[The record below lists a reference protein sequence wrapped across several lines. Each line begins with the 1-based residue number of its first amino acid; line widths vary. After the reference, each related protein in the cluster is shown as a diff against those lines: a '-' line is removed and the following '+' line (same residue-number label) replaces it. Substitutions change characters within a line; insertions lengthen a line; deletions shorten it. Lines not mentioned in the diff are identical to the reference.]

1 MTGWTKTFFLM
12 MIIHPEI
19 QRRAQEE
26 LDAVV
31 GLHRLP
37 TLQDRVNLPY
47 LGAIQK
53 EIYRWGALVPLG
65 GLFRAH
71 LICGF
76 CLLIHHRHSAL
87 RYGGYRI

>member
-1 MTGWTKTFFLM
+1 MTGWTSTFFLM

-26 LDAVV
+26 LDGVV

-47 LGAIQK
+47 LRAIQK
-53 EIYRWGALVPLG
+53 EIYRWAAIVPLG
-65 GLFRAH
+65 GLCRVHF
-71 LICGF
+71 IYG
-76 CLLIHHRHSAL
+76 LLIDP
-87 RYGGYRI
+87 

>member
-1 MTGWTKTFFLM
+1 M

-31 GLHRLP
+31 GPHRLP
-37 TLQDRVNLPY
+37 TLQDRANLPY

-53 EIYRWGALVPLG
+53 EIYRWAAIVPLG
-65 GLFRAH
+65 ESCVAQH
-71 LICGF
+71 ILICIF
-76 CLLIHHRHSAL
+76 IHWVHRYSTL
-87 RYGGYRI
+87 RYGRYRI

>member
-19 QRRAQEE
+19 QRRAQAE

-31 GLHRLP
+31 GPHRLP
-37 TLQDRVNLPY
+37 TLQDRVDLPY

-53 EIYRWGALVPLG
+53 EIYRWAAIVPLG
-65 GLFRAH
+65 GLCRAH
-71 LICGF
+71 FIYVLFTCP
-76 CLLIHHRHSAL
+76 
-87 RYGGYRI
+87 